1 MVLVISGVPYSTT
14 DIHFKWLVIHIL
26 FPLNMIRQRVI
37 VIEPVVKAVSS
48 SSRDIE
54 NLGLIQTI
62 DILGAMRRVSVP
74 R

>member
-14 DIHFKWLVIHIL
+14 DIHFIWLVIHIL

-62 DILGAMRRVSVP
+62 DILGAM
-74 R
+74 

>member
-14 DIHFKWLVIHIL
+14 DIHFTWLVIHIL

-62 DILGAMRRVSVP
+62 DILGAM
-74 R
+74 